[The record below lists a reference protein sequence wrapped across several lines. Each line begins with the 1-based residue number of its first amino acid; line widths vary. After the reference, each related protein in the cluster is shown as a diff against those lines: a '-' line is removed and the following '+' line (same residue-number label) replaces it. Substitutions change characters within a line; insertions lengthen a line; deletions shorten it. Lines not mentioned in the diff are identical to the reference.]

1 MTIQEMKNL
10 KLGDVV
16 QDLELLKNLNKDIY
30 CVIVEIESD
39 RVYAIALKEK
49 DKSRYPHVFR
59 FNEIDCKKISLPIEN
74 ITRNIYDLM
83 FSKFKSLES
92 FDNKAWK

>member
-1 MTIQEMKNL
+1 MKNL

-16 QDLELLKNLNKDIY
+16 QDLELLENINKEVY
-30 CVIVEIESD
+30 CLIVEVSDD
-39 RVYAIALKEK
+39 RVYAIALKKK
-49 DKSRYPHVFR
+49 DESRYPHIFR
-59 FNEIDCKKISLPIEN
+59 FNEIDCIKISLPIEN
-74 ITRNIYDLM
+74 ITKNIYDLM